1 MNQLDV
7 PCNICYNN
15 NMTGKNWRDLFIGI
29 SLITMSVILW
39 FNEQYTLEIG
49 ILIGMMTLLW
59 LMNK

>member
-1 MNQLDV
+1 
-7 PCNICYNN
+7 
-15 NMTGKNWRDLFIGI
+15 MTGKSWRDLFIGI

-59 LMNK
+59 LMDK